1 LFNLAADPGEQYDLS
16 EKFPEKK
23 EELVA
28 LWDEYVKTNGI
39 IMGDRSLL
47 EGMRKG
53 LPDPVM
59 EFDNYPPV
67 RGMELI
73 PHKKLLELM
82 SGKKKEDK

>member
-1 LFNLAADPGEQYDLS
+1 
-16 EKFPEKK
+16 
-23 EELVA
+23 
-28 LWDEYVKTNGI
+28 
-39 IMGDRSLL
+39 MGDRSLL